1 MAAAS
6 RRFRTHATFVAWVV
20 SCLPALAQA
29 PRVELLPPETAVAT
43 ARDGVLQ
50 PLSGVA
56 FRLTFRAP
64 SHIFSVRAADV
75 DADGDLDLVTLG
87 ASGVHT
93 WLNTGGGRFI
103 EQSPARTIVRGR
115 TSPCATAQARTRDGD
130 AAVSGE
136 RPGLAARVTATTA
149 IEGCRIS
156 SDTATPS
163 LASRVP
169 TKGGSRAPPASRT

>member
-1 MAAAS
+1 MAAAP
-6 RRFRTHATFVAWVV
+6 RRFRALATVVAWVV

-29 PRVELLPPETAVAT
+29 PRLDLLPPAVAT

-50 PLSGVA
+50 PLSGEA

-64 SHIFSVRAADV
+64 GHILSVRAADL

-93 WLNTGGGRFI
+93 WLNAGGGRFI
-103 EQSPARTIVRGR
+103 EQSAARTIVRGR
-115 TSPCATAQARTRDGD
+115 TSPSLDTTRALVRAGD

-136 RPGLAARVTATTA
+136 RPVAPVRVATAGATASARVTPK
-149 IEGCRIS
+149 CLPS
-156 SDTATPS
+156 S
-163 LASRVP
+163 LASRAA
-169 TKGGSRAPPASRT
+169 TTGGSRAPPATRS